1 MSKAN
6 PGDTVG
12 WPPDDPVERW
22 VVVDVDGD
30 GIAVVRHESDLDE
43 RNLAAASIDSLHV
56 IGQPE

>member
-1 MSKAN
+1 MSTAK

-43 RNLAAASIDSLHV
+43 RNLAAASIDSLIV
-56 IGQPE
+56 VGQQE

>member
-12 WPPDDPVERW
+12 WPQSVERW

-30 GIAVVRHESDLDE
+30 GIAVVRHESDRSGWRRLD
-43 RNLAAASIDSLHV
+43 RLV
-56 IGQPE
+56 T